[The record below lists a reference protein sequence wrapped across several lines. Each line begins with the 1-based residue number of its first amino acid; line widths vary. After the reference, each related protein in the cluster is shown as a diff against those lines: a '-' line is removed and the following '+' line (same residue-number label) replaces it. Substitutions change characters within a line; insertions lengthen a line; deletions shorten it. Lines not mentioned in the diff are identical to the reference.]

1 MTLIFRLLSQIIETC
16 PKMEVKG
23 KVCLKNMTNSL
34 KALGKR
40 PPFLGKTSNFPSMDM
55 TASEVDVNVGLGMKQ
70 AL

>member
-16 PKMEVKG
+16 TKMEVKG

-40 PPFLGKTSNFPSMDM
+40 PLFWGKPRISP
-55 TASEVDVNVGLGMKQ
+55 ACI
-70 AL
+70 

>member
-1 MTLIFRLLSQIIETC
+1 
-16 PKMEVKG
+16 MEVKG